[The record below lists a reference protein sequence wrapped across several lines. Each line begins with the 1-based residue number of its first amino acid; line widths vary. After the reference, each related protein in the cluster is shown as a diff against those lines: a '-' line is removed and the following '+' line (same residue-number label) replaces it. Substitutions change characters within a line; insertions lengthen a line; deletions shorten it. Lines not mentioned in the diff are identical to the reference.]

1 VIRTEA
7 EYQDALKRLEQ
18 DRQVIAMQRSRLQE
32 LKLQESEVHRALEP
46 ALAFHEQLREEAE
59 TYERLKRG
67 DIAPIESLNDIGRIL
82 IGLRIARGIT
92 QRELAERLQ
101 VSETQ
106 VSRDERNDY
115 QGITVERAQRVIRA
129 LNARVRVEAEVPVEG
144 DLVAIA

>member
-1 VIRTEA
+1 MIRTEA

-18 DRQVIAMQRSRLQE
+18 DRQVISMQRSRLQE
-32 LKLQESEVHRALEP
+32 LKLQESEVQRALEP

-67 DIAPIESLNDIGRIL
+67 DIAPIESLNEIGRIL

-129 LNARVRVEAEVPVEG
+129 LDARVRLEAEVPVDG
-144 DLVAIA
+144 DLVAVA